1 MGLPMAEAIRNA
13 RILLVDDHALF
24 RESVARFL
32 DGEPGFEVVGGCG
45 TVEEARELLRKK
57 EADLVLLDFDLGQRD
72 GLDFMRAAES
82 LRFKGKVL
90 LVTAGVSDAD
100 AATLVRQGISG
111 IFPKHNSPVLLIEA
125 IREVLAGNVWFER
138 EQLQKIMGRE
148 ASKGDESTSS
158 TTKLTERER
167 QVLSFVFEGLANKEI
182 ADRLQVSESSV
193 KGTLQ
198 QLFQKTGARTRGQLV
213 RIALERYKDQL

>member
-1 MGLPMAEAIRNA
+1 MSEPGRNA

-24 RESVARFL
+24 RGGVARFL

-45 TVEEARELLRKK
+45 TVEEAKALLR
-57 EADLVLLDFDLGQRD
+57 EQAIDLVLLDFDLGQRD
-72 GLDFMRAAES
+72 GLDFMRAAET

-100 AATLVRQGISG
+100 AASLIRHGISG
-111 IFPKHNSPVLLIEA
+111 IFPKHNSPVLLAEA
-125 IREVLAGNVWFER
+125 IREVLSGKVWFDQD
-138 EQLQKIMGRE
+138 QLQKIIGRA
-148 ASKGDESTSS
+148 ASKEDEPVPF
-158 TTKLTERER
+158 TKLTERER
-167 QVLSFVFEGLANKEI
+167 QVLSFVFDGLANKEI
-182 ADRLQVSESSV
+182 ADQLQVSESSV

-213 RIALERYKDQL
+213 RIALEQFKDQL

>member
-1 MGLPMAEAIRNA
+1 MSEPGRKA

-24 RESVARFL
+24 RDSVARFL
-32 DGEPGFEVVGGCG
+32 DGEPGFEVAGGCG
-45 TVEEARELLRKK
+45 TVEEAQTLLR
-57 EADLVLLDFDLGQRD
+57 ERAVDLVLLDFDLGQRD
-72 GLDFMRAAES
+72 GRDFMRVAEA

-100 AATLVRQGISG
+100 AASLMRQGISG
-111 IFPKHNSPVLLIEA
+111 IFPKHNSPVLLAEA
-125 IREVLAGNVWFER
+125 IREVLSGKVWFDQD
-138 EQLQKIMGRE
+138 QLQKIIGRS
-148 ASKGDESTSS
+148 ASKEEDPIAF
-158 TTKLTERER
+158 TKLTERER
-167 QVLSFVFEGLANKEI
+167 QVLSFVFDGLTNKEI

-213 RIALERYKDQL
+213 RIALEQFKDQL

>member
-1 MGLPMAEAIRNA
+1 MSEPGRNA

-24 RESVARFL
+24 RDSVARFL
-32 DGEPGFEVVGGCG
+32 DGEPGFEVAGGCG
-45 TVEEARELLRKK
+45 TVEEAQALLR
-57 EADLVLLDFDLGQRD
+57 ERTVDLVLLDFDLGQRD
-72 GLDFMRAAES
+72 GLDFMRVAEA

-100 AATLVRQGISG
+100 AASLIRQGISG
-111 IFPKHNSPVLLIEA
+111 IFPKHNSPVLLAEA
-125 IREVLAGNVWFER
+125 IREVLSGKVWFDQD
-138 EQLQKIMGRE
+138 QLQKIIGRS
-148 ASKGDESTSS
+148 ASKEEDPIAF
-158 TTKLTERER
+158 TKLTERER
-167 QVLSFVFEGLANKEI
+167 QVLSFVFDGLTNKEI

-213 RIALERYKDQL
+213 RIALEQFKDQL